1 MTCPICKSS
10 NTRYFANKDGYLFHR
25 CTSCKTLFI
34 SNMPTQKIL
43 TEYYANQFSYT
54 DGLINENIIRIRGK
68 IILRKLHQL
77 APLAK
82 TLCDIGSGYGFFL
95 DEARKRGIC
104 VFGVE
109 PSRQLVHHAFK
120 EYSINSFLG
129 TLEEFVRKRRRQFD
143 VVTCIHVIEH
153 VPKPKHFICNLLKL
167 VKPRGL
173 LYIET
178 PNADSHL
185 LYVERENYTFLIP
198 PHHLWIFS
206 KESIKKLLPENF
218 QIIHANTYSYPEH
231 LMGIVKRTVKNLASK
246 TSEKT
251 HTKFILSNV
260 EGLDPSDNHL
270 RMTQKRLSYFLFDR
284 LLAPLFTGLLNAYH
298 KGSILELYIK
308 KK

>member
-10 NTRYFANKDGYLFHR
+10 NARYFANKDGYLFYR
-25 CTSCKTLFI
+25 CASCKTLFI
-34 SNMPTQKIL
+34 SNMPSQKTL
-43 TEYYANQFSYT
+43 AAYYANQFSYT

-120 EYSINSFLG
+120 EYAIKSFPG
-129 TLEEFVRKRRRQFD
+129 TLEEFVRKRKRQFD

-153 VPKPKHFICNLLKL
+153 VSKPNYFISNLLKL
-167 VKPRGL
+167 VKPGGL

-178 PNADSHL
+178 PNGDSHL
-185 LYVERENYTFLIP
+185 LYAERENYTFLIP

-206 KESIKKLLPENF
+206 KESIKKLLPRDF
-218 QIIHANTYSYPEH
+218 QIILVNTYSYSEH
-231 LMGIVKRTVKNLASK
+231 LMGIVKRLIWNCNPCHFKRSGKPSVSAS
-246 TSEKT
+246 
-251 HTKFILSNV
+251 
-260 EGLDPSDNHL
+260 LDPSDNHL